1 MRNRCRR
8 LQRGGRRYYL
18 RLRNPRKETVDP
30 MALRLDRY
38 SSVLR
43 KEISDIIFRRMGDQS
58 LGLVSITDIEIT
70 KDVSRAIVHFSVLGT
85 DKEKQE
91 VAKKLNGASKF
102 IKGEIG
108 RVIRNVTIPNFQF
121 VLDQS
126 LERGVKLSMRIDEI
140 IREDAGGH

>member
-1 MRNRCRR
+1 
-8 LQRGGRRYYL
+8 
-18 RLRNPRKETVDP
+18 

-38 SSVLR
+38 SSILR

-70 KDVSRAIVHFSVLGT
+70 KDVSRAIVHFSVLGS

-140 IREDAGGH
+140 IREDARGH